1 MKIKLLA
8 LLIVLTA
15 GYAGLLSIN
24 KSFKMSKPKKSIY
37 SIAINSLQG
46 EKLDLSKFK
55 GKKILIVNVASKCGF
70 TPQYEELQTL
80 SERYNDKLSI
90 IGVPCNQFMNQEP
103 GSSEEIASF
112 CKKNYGVTF
121 TMTEKVDVKGND
133 QHALYEWLTNK
144 SMNGVMDSKVKWNFQ
159 KYLIDE
165 EGNLVNVFAPNVK
178 PLSKEITENI

>member
-1 MKIKLLA
+1 MRIKLLA
-8 LLIVLTA
+8 LLVVLTA
-15 GYAGLLSIN
+15 GYASLLSIN
-24 KSFKMSKPKKSIY
+24 KSCKMSNPKKSIY
-37 SIAINSLQG
+37 SIPVNSLQG
-46 EKLDLSKFK
+46 EKLDLSAFK
-55 GKKILIVNVASKCGF
+55 GKKLLIVNVASKCGF

-80 SERYNDKLSI
+80 SERYKDKLNI

-121 TMTEKVDVKGND
+121 KMTEKVDVKGND

-165 EGNLVNVFAPNVK
+165 EGTLVNVFAPNVK